1 MRTDFVITMDKQ
13 EKEEYAQIAVETKAL
28 LSEMAGKIT
37 DPKERSE
44 AWDKIRDYNRL
55 MKVFTDD

>member
-28 LSEMAGKIT
+28 LLEMAGKIT